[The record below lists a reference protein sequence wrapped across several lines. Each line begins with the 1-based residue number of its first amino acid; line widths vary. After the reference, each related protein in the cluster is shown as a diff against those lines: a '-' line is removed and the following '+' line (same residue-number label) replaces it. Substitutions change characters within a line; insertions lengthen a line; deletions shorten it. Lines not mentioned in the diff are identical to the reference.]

1 MKAHQGPHPRE
12 YHRAILDRLEKALGR
27 CKSEEP
33 CRGRLIEELARIAGD
48 LLTTGSDLR
57 QLVVVGGG

>member
-1 MKAHQGPHPRE
+1 M
-12 YHRAILDRLEKALGR
+12 LDRLEKALGR